1 MDCSMRHWDAK
12 EAIDKQLEVSGV
24 DDAGRRQWILMN
36 LTRDSESGGYR
47 NDFAP
52 EYLMKHSNPI
62 LATHKYVS
70 LHSQL

>member
-1 MDCSMRHWDAK
+1 MICSEKHWAAK
-12 EAIDKQLEVSGV
+12 EAIDKQLEASGV

-52 EYLMKHSNPI
+52 E
-62 LATHKYVS
+62 
-70 LHSQL
+70 